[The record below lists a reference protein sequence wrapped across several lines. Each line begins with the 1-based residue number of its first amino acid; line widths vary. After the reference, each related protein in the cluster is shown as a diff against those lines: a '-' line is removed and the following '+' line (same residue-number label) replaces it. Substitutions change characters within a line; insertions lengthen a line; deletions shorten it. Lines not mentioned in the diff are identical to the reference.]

1 MNDNNLIAKIAGT
14 ALSAY
19 ILGRLIGKRKGY
31 RKGLKEGEAQGK
43 CMLAQAKAI
52 QRYNAE
58 FVEEQYEIIDEKLR
72 EINEFYED

>member
-1 MNDNNLIAKIAGT
+1 MNNRHLIVKLTGIVLG
-14 ALSAY
+14 AY
-19 ILGRLIGKRKGY
+19 ILGRLTGIRKGY
-31 RKGLKEGEAQGK
+31 KKGLNEGKAQGK